1 VHGDYSF
8 CRALVAWIMALADLA
23 LRGKYG
29 NSVDSSG
36 LLVVGIR
43 LCLMLLRGW
52 TLALAGVPLLYGC
65 YSGLVYCSGG
75 AVWIVALVDVIALL
89 GFFSPACILTASG
102 QWAFAWR
109 RSWLGISCY
118 GIHHPSTYACGCER
132 LMMLL
137 IVALYLIGSF
147 IEDIV

>member
-1 VHGDYSF
+1 
-8 CRALVAWIMALADLA
+8 
-23 LRGKYG
+23 
-29 NSVDSSG
+29 
-36 LLVVGIR
+36 
-43 LCLMLLRGW
+43 MLLRGW

-75 AVWIVALVDVIALL
+75 AVWIVALVDVIVLL
-89 GFFSPACILTASG
+89 GFFLQRVFSRLLGSG
-102 QWAFAWR
+102 NL
-109 RSWLGISCY
+109 LGISGY
-118 GIHHPSTYACGCER
+118 GIHHPSTYAFGCER